1 MKTVICAMLF
11 SSTLIGWPSVSGY
24 AEAEPW
30 VEPIG
35 VWYQN
40 FRQWKG
46 YKA

>member
-11 SSTLIGWPSVSGY
+11 SSTPIGWPSVSGY

-35 VWYQN
+35 LSPLVCGI
-40 FRQWKG
+40 KTLDD
-46 YKA
+46 